1 MQTCHVLVF
10 FETKFRSIDHL
21 LILGTYEFHSTT
33 SAPGAGGWPCR
44 ARGFF
49 VGGGVGHFWVDM
61 VFPFQQRHVW
71 VENMICFTETD
82 EVSFILE
89 GTNPWFLHETSSAL
103 YNLYKIS
110 GDVFFYIFRK
120 SAQSGTTTTEKIGGG

>member
-1 MQTCHVLVF
+1 MNFTQPPVLPEREGGPVVPEGF
-10 FETKFRSIDHL
+10 L
-21 LILGTYEFHSTT
+21 L
-33 SAPGAGGWPCR
+33 
-44 ARGFF
+44 
-49 VGGGVGHFWVDM
+49 GGGVGHFWVDM